1 MSPIGIGFCGI
12 AAALLLISIRVPIGL
27 SLAVVAIGGIASL
40 VSWDV
45 AFSMLSYSTYD
56 TIASWELSAIPMFLL
71 MGTLAFHSGLTTTL
85 FDAARL
91 WLSWLPGGLAVST
104 NFACAG
110 FAAASGSS
118 LATTVTIG
126 RIALPEMRRYGYDN
140 GLACGVVASAGTLGS
155 LIPPSVIM
163 ILIGIFAEV
172 PILSLF
178 IAAIVPGIITALVFA
193 GIVIIRVWLR
203 PDLAPRV
210 EAGASWPERMKALA
224 SIWPLPVLVLGVV
237 GALYIGIVTPTQA
250 GAFGAAL
257 TFLLAV
263 VRKQM
268 TWRKLKNALWDTL
281 TSTASIFFIVI
292 GAVLLTRF
300 MSFSGLPEFLTE
312 VMKDAGVSPY
322 AVILFVAIIYLVL
335 GMFLDP
341 LGVLFLTLPIFIPIF
356 NNAQLDM
363 VLMGILIVKL
373 IEIGL
378 MTPPVGLNVFAV
390 KSLVPDMPLGTI
402 FRGVAWFMI
411 ADLGIIAIMAVFP
424 DITLF
429 LPRLLGIH

>member
-1 MSPIGIGFCGI
+1 MSPLSIGFCGVAI
-12 AAALLLISIRVPIGL
+12 ALLFIAIRVPIGL
-27 SLAVVAIGGIASL
+27 SLAVVAISGIAAL
-40 VSWDV
+40 VGWDV

-71 MGTLAFHSGLTTTL
+71 MGTLAFHSGLTTSL

-118 LATTVTIG
+118 LATTITIG
-126 RIALPEMRRYGYDN
+126 RIALPEMRRFGYDN
-140 GLACGVVASAGTLGS
+140 GLACGVVAAAGTLGS

-172 PILSLF
+172 PILTLF
-178 IAAIVPGIITALVFA
+178 IAAIVPGILTALVFSS
-193 GIVIIRVWLR
+193 VIIVRVWLK
-203 PDLAPRV
+203 PELAPRV
-210 EAGASWPERMKALA
+210 EVRATWAEKMTALA
-224 SIWPLPVLVLGVV
+224 SIWPLPLLVLGVV
-237 GALYIGIVTPTQA
+237 GALYSGVVTPTQA

-268 TWRKLKNALWDTL
+268 TWLRLKGALWETL
-281 TSTASIFFIVI
+281 TSTSSIFFIVI

-312 VMKDAGVSPY
+312 NMKEVGLSPY
-322 AVILFVAIIYLVL
+322 VVILFVAIIYLVL

-356 NNAQLDM
+356 HDAQINM

-378 MTPPVGLNVFAV
+378 MSPPVGLNVFAV
-390 KSLVPDMPLGTI
+390 KSLVPDVPMGVI
-402 FRGVAWFMI
+402 FRGVAWFVI
-411 ADLGIIAIMAVFP
+411 ADLCLITLMVIFP
-424 DITLF
+424 EITLF
-429 LPRLLGIH
+429 LPRIMGM

>member
-1 MSPIGIGFCGI
+1 MSPIAIGFCGVAI
-12 AAALLLISIRVPIGL
+12 ALLLIAIRVPIGL
-27 SLAVVAIGGIASL
+27 ALAAVAIGGITCLAN
-40 VSWDV
+40 WDI
-45 AFSMLSYSTYD
+45 ALSMLGSSSYD

-126 RIALPEMRRYGYDN
+126 KIALPEMRRYGYDN

-178 IAAIVPGIITALVFA
+178 IAAIIPGILTALLFA
-193 GIVIIRVWLR
+193 GIVIVRVWLK
-203 PDLAPRV
+203 PELAPRV
-210 EAGASWPERMKALA
+210 ETRATWAEKMAALGRT
-224 SIWPLPVLVLGVV
+224 WPLPVLVLGVV
-237 GALYIGIVTPTQA
+237 GALYAGVVTPTQA

-257 TFLLAV
+257 TFLLAA
-263 VRKQM
+263 VRGQM
-268 TWRKLKNALWDTL
+268 NWRKLKNALWDTL
-281 TSTASIFFIVI
+281 TNTASIFFIVI

-300 MSFSGLPEFLTE
+300 MSFSGLPDFLAE
-312 VMKDAGVSPY
+312 VMQEAGVSPY
-322 AVILFVAIIYLVL
+322 VVILFVAIIYLVL

-356 NNAQLDM
+356 HNAQLDM

-390 KSLVPDMPLGTI
+390 KSLVPDVPLGTI

-411 ADLGIIAIMAVFP
+411 ADLGLIAVMAIFP
-424 DITLF
+424 GITLF
-429 LPRLLGIH
+429 LPRLLGL

>member
-1 MSPIGIGFCGI
+1 MSPIDIGFCGVAI
-12 AAALLLISIRVPIGL
+12 ALLFIAIRVPIGL
-27 SLAVVAIGGIASL
+27 SLAVVAIGGIATL
-40 VSWDV
+40 VGWDV
-45 AFSMLSYSTYD
+45 AFSMLSHSTYD

-118 LATTVTIG
+118 LATTITIG

-163 ILIGIFAEV
+163 ILIGIFAEIS
-172 PILSLF
+172 ILSLF
-178 IAAIVPGIITALVFA
+178 IAAIIPGILTALVFA
-193 GIVIIRVWLR
+193 SVIIVRVWLK
-203 PDLAPRV
+203 PELAPRV
-210 EAGASWPERMKALA
+210 EVSATWAEKMAALA
-224 SIWPLPVLVLGVV
+224 SIWPLPLLVIGVV
-237 GALYIGIVTPTQA
+237 GALYAGVVTPTQA

-268 TWRKLKNALWDTL
+268 TWLKLKGALWDTL

-312 VMKDAGVSPY
+312 VMKEAGVSPY
-322 AVILFVAIIYLVL
+322 IVILFVAIIYLVL

-356 NNAQLDM
+356 HDAQINM
-363 VLMGILIVKL
+363 VLMGIVIVKL

-378 MTPPVGLNVFAV
+378 MSPPVGLNVFAV
-390 KSLVPDMPLGTI
+390 KSLVPDVPLGVI

-411 ADLGIIAIMAVFP
+411 ADLCLITVMVIFP
-424 DITLF
+424 EITLF
-429 LPRLLGIH
+429 LPRIMGM

>member
-1 MSPIGIGFCGI
+1 MSPIVIGLCGVAI
-12 AAALLLISIRVPIGL
+12 ALLLIAIRVPIGL
-27 SLAVVAIGGIASL
+27 ALAVVAIGGITSL
-40 VSWDV
+40 ASWDI
-45 AFSMLSYSTYD
+45 ALSMLGSSSYD

-126 RIALPEMRRYGYDN
+126 KIALPEMRRYGYDN

-178 IAAIVPGIITALVFA
+178 IAAVIPSLLTALLFA
-193 GIVIIRVWLR
+193 GIVIIRVWLK
-203 PDLAPRV
+203 PELAPRV
-210 EAGASWPERMKALA
+210 ETNATWAEKMAALA
-224 SIWPLPVLVLGVV
+224 RIWPLPVLVIGVV
-237 GALYIGIVTPTQA
+237 GALYAGVVTPTQA

-263 VRKQM
+263 VRGQM
-268 TWRKLKNALWDTL
+268 SWSKLKNALWDTL
-281 TSTASIFFIVI
+281 TNTASIFFIVI

-300 MSFSGLPEFLTE
+300 MSFSGLPDFLAE
-312 VMKDAGVSPY
+312 VMQEAGASPY
-322 AVILFVAIIYLVL
+322 VVILLVAIIYLVL

-356 NNAQLDM
+356 QNAQLDM

-390 KSLVPDMPLGTI
+390 KSLVPDVPLGTI

-411 ADLGIIAIMAVFP
+411 ADLGLIAIMAIFP
-424 DITLF
+424 SITLF
-429 LPRLLGIH
+429 LPRLLGL